1 MEKELENLYYVTK
14 DLEQYYNLKKSIL
27 NYKVSDKKNINSAYK
42 LYVKMI
48 FNRYERLI
56 FTTLSNKH

>member
-1 MEKELENLYYVTK
+1 MEKEVSNLYFVTK
-14 DLEQYYNLKKSIL
+14 DYEEYYKLKKAIL

-48 FNRYERLI
+48 FNRYEKLI
-56 FTTLSNKH
+56 FTTLNSKH